1 MENETQKQITALVAK
16 INNVRNNAK
25 FICDKLNDPNFMDLL
40 WVANNEQKI
49 EDLAKSLVG
58 QSTSVVVTTTKSIY
72 KPKKAKRN
80 NASMRQHGEDYRNY
94 LKQCELTNTAP
105 LKWTEW
111 LKVNHPAKNG
121 SSMWYQTMSN
131 ITTP

>member
-16 INNVRNNAK
+16 INNIRNNAK
-25 FICDKLNDPNFMDLL
+25 FICDKLNDPKFMDLL

-58 QSTSVVVTTTKSIY
+58 QSTSVVVATKSNH
-72 KPKKAKRN
+72 KSKRIKHN
-80 NASMRQHGEDYRNY
+80 NAVMQQHSADYRKY
-94 LKQCELTNTAP
+94 LKQCEFTHTTP

-121 SSMWYQTMSN
+121 GSSMWYQTISN
-131 ITTP
+131 ITP